1 MGTIV
6 KLTFNILH
14 IALDMRGDGDDSQ
27 INIQYL
33 TMITCQAYRSEQN
46 QIKERKAAKR
56 KEKEEKDAVE
66 KEARLSSLD
75 SATLVTRELAQTV
88 ENGETGTGDEEED
101 MKTENNVSESAR
113 PSTTSNLEPVTIPD
127 DSDDPE
133 VIE

>member
-1 MGTIV
+1 
-6 KLTFNILH
+6 
-14 IALDMRGDGDDSQ
+14 MRGDGDDSQ